1 MSFLKG
7 HFFIFH
13 KSVVLFLCLFAF
25 HKSYAVESSEKE
37 FSKKFFSN
45 LRSSIEF
52 TSNIPQKDQ
61 IYQTL
66 STLET
71 EHCIVETGDDD
82 LRVKFVNLQGCIE
95 HMLACFQAL
104 GNIEEL
110 IRVIHAPMPATPI
123 CIQPDGDISDILDES
138 ICYNSEKL
146 LTVRSRAQIV
156 REYLLKGGKLL
167 IFYPQG
173 GLRKRSESQQK
184 TYLDELARFSGKLF
198 ESVLNTD
205 RIAEEM
211 VGATYLFRNSD
222 KQVFA
227 FSIKSRQA
235 NDIRSQDEWGAWFGP
250 IREKEVQKRITHV
263 FDYLTNNGV
272 PDIGKEVLASSK

>member
-1 MSFLKG
+1 MSSLKG
-7 HFFIFH
+7 YFSIFR
-13 KSVVLFLCLFAF
+13 KSAILFLCLFAF
-25 HKSYAVESSEKE
+25 HKSYAMESSENE

-61 IYQTL
+61 IYQIL

-71 EHCIVETGDDD
+71 EHCALETGSDD
-82 LRVKFVNLQGCIE
+82 LRVKFVHLQGCIE

-104 GNIEEL
+104 GDIEEL
-110 IRVIHAPMPATPI
+110 IGVIHTPMPATPV
-123 CIQPDGDISDILDES
+123 CIQPGGDISDILDES
-138 ICYNSEKL
+138 IRYNSDKL

-167 IFYPQG
+167 IAYPQG
-173 GLRKRSESQQK
+173 GLEKRSEAQQK
-184 TYLDELARFSGKLF
+184 TYLNELAHFSGKLL
-198 ESVLNTD
+198 ESVLSTD
-205 RIAEEM
+205 KIAEEM

-235 NDIRSQDEWGAWFGP
+235 NDIRSQDEWGIWFGS
-250 IREKEVQKRITHV
+250 IHEKEVQKRINHI
-263 FDYLTNNGV
+263 FDYLTNNGA
-272 PDIGKEVLASSK
+272 PDIRKEILAPSK